1 MSLGFLFAMSLPAL
15 VVALFVLA
23 VVERFARRKKRGTP
37 LSTAGIGELGATF
50 EAGKRDEHEFRK
62 EERQQRDEEGDAAPP
77 RSRVDLEGGTAVLK
91 VPAQRTSRS
100 R

>member
-23 VVERFARRKKRGTP
+23 VVERFVRRKKGTP
-37 LSTAGIGELGATF
+37 LSSAGIGELGATF
-50 EAGKRDEHEFRK
+50 EAGKREELEFRK
-62 EERQQRDEEGDAAPP
+62 EERQRRDEEGDGAPP
-77 RSRVDLEGGTAVLK
+77 RSRVDLDGGTAVLK
-91 VPAQRTSRS
+91 VPTQRTSRS